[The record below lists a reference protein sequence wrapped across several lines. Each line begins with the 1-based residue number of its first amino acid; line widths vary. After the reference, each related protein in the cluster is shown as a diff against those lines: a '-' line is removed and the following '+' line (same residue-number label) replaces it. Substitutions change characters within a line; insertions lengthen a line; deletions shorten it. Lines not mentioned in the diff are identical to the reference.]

1 MRLTTTLAVITAGF
15 STLTIAQTER
25 ELGSHEH
32 GSAFLNIAV
41 DNNAVFIELETPWDN
56 LVGFEH
62 APGTDEQ
69 HQLVDNAM
77 ALLNQPEQLFS
88 FDGGGCV
95 ADDATVESSMASGD
109 DDHDDHHDED
119 GHGDDH
125 DKHDDDHHDE
135 DAHGD
140 DHDKHDDDHHDEDA
154 HGDEHDKHDDDH
166 HDEDAHG
173 DDHDKHDDHHD
184 EDAHGD
190 DHDKHEDDHHDG
202 DAHGDHDDHDDHA
215 DEGTH
220 AEVLAT
226 YTFNCSE
233 VNQLSAINVTL
244 LKLWSGFEDLDVQLI
259 GPGGQAAVEL
269 GQSESTVDISQ
280 VQ

>member
-1 MRLTTTLAVITAGF
+1 MRLTTTLALVTAGF
-15 STLTIAQTER
+15 STLASAQTER

-41 DNNAVFIELETPWDN
+41 DDGQVFLELETPWDN

-62 APGTDEQ
+62 APSTDEQ
-69 HQLVDNAM
+69 HELVDNAM

-95 ADDATVESSMASGD
+95 ADDATVESGMASGG
-109 DDHDDHHDED
+109 DDHHDEHAHGDDHDKDDDHHDED

-125 DKHDDDHHDE
+125 DKDDDHHDE
-135 DAHGD
+135 DAHG
-140 DHDKHDDDHHDEDA
+140 HD
-154 HGDEHDKHDDDH
+154 
-166 HDEDAHG
+166 
-173 DDHDKHDDHHD
+173 
-184 EDAHGD
+184 
-190 DHDKHEDDHHDG
+190 
-202 DAHGDHDDHDDHA
+202 DHDDHDDHA

-269 GQSESTVDISQ
+269 GQTESVVDITQ

>member
-1 MRLTTTLAVITAGF
+1 MRLTTTLALVTAGF
-15 STLTIAQTER
+15 TTLASAQTER

-41 DNNAVFIELETPWDN
+41 DDGQVFLELETPWDN

-62 APGTDEQ
+62 APSTDEQ
-69 HQLVDNAM
+69 HELVDNAM

-95 ADDATVESSMASGD
+95 ADDATVESGMASGD
-109 DDHDDHHDED
+109 DDHHDEHAHGDDHDKDDDHHDEDGHGDDHDKHDDHHDED

-125 DKHDDDHHDE
+125 DKHDDHHDK

-140 DHDKHDDDHHDEDA
+140 DHDKDDDHHDE
-154 HGDEHDKHDDDH
+154 H
-166 HDEDAHG
+166 AHG
-173 DDHDKHDDHHD
+173 DDHDKDDDHHD
-184 EDAHGD
+184 KDAHG
-190 DHDKHEDDHHDG
+190 
-202 DAHGDHDDHDDHA
+202 HDDHA

-269 GQSESTVDISQ
+269 GQSESVVDITQ

>member
-1 MRLTTTLAVITAGF
+1 MRLTTTLALVTAGF
-15 STLTIAQTER
+15 STLASAQTER

-41 DNNAVFIELETPWDN
+41 DDGQVFLELESPWDN

-62 APGTDEQ
+62 APSTDEQ
-69 HQLVDNAM
+69 HELVDNAI

-95 ADDATVESSMASGD
+95 ADDATVESGMASGD
-109 DDHDDHHDED
+109 DDHHDEHAHDDNHDKDDDHHDED

-125 DKHDDDHHDE
+125 DKHDE
-135 DAHGD
+135 DAHG
-140 DHDKHDDDHHDEDA
+140 
-154 HGDEHDKHDDDH
+154 
-166 HDEDAHG
+166 
-173 DDHDKHDDHHD
+173 
-184 EDAHGD
+184 
-190 DHDKHEDDHHDG
+190 
-202 DAHGDHDDHDDHA
+202 HDDHA

-269 GQSESTVDISQ
+269 GQSESVVDITQ

>member
-1 MRLTTTLAVITAGF
+1 MRLSTTLALLTASL
-15 STLTIAQTER
+15 STLASAQTER

-32 GSAFLNIAV
+32 GAAFLNIAV
-41 DNNAVFIELETPWDN
+41 DDGQVFLELESPWDN

-62 APGTDEQ
+62 APSTDEQ
-69 HQLVDNAM
+69 HDLVDNAM

-95 ADDATVESSMASGD
+95 AGDATVESGMASGD
-109 DDHDDHHDED
+109 DEHAHD
-119 GHGDDH
+119 DDH
-125 DKHDDDHHDE
+125 DKDDHHDE

-140 DHDKHDDDHHDEDA
+140 DHDK
-154 HGDEHDKHDDDH
+154 DDH

-173 DDHDKHDDHHD
+173 DDHDKDDHHD

-190 DHDKHEDDHHDG
+190 DHDKDDHHDE
-202 DAHGDHDDHDDHA
+202 DAHGDDHDKDDHHDEDAHGDDHNKDDDHAHGDHDDHA

-226 YTFNCSE
+226 YTFNCTD
-233 VNQLSAINVTL
+233 VNQLAAIDVTF
-244 LKLWSGFEDLDVQLI
+244 LKRWSGFEDLDVQLI
-259 GPGGQAAVEL
+259 GPGGQAAAEL
-269 GQSESTVDISQ
+269 GQSESVVDITQ

>member
-1 MRLTTTLAVITAGF
+1 MRLTTTLALVTAGF
-15 STLTIAQTER
+15 STLASAQTER

-41 DNNAVFIELETPWDN
+41 DDGQVFLELETPWDN

-62 APGTDEQ
+62 APSTDEQ
-69 HQLVDNAM
+69 HELVDNAI

-95 ADDATVESSMASGD
+95 ADDATVESGMASGD
-109 DDHDDHHDED
+109 DDHHDEHAHGDDHDKDDDHHDEDGHGDDHDKHDDHHDED

-125 DKHDDDHHDE
+125 DKHDDHHDK
-135 DAHGD
+135 DAHG
-140 DHDKHDDDHHDEDA
+140 
-154 HGDEHDKHDDDH
+154 
-166 HDEDAHG
+166 
-173 DDHDKHDDHHD
+173 
-184 EDAHGD
+184 
-190 DHDKHEDDHHDG
+190 
-202 DAHGDHDDHDDHA
+202 HDDHA

-244 LKLWSGFEDLDVQLI
+244 LNLWSGFEDLDVQLI

-269 GQSESTVDISQ
+269 GQSESVVDITQ

>member
-1 MRLTTTLAVITAGF
+1 MRLNTTLALLTASL
-15 STLTIAQTER
+15 STLASAQTER

-32 GSAFLNIAV
+32 GAAFLNIAV
-41 DNNAVFIELETPWDN
+41 DDGQVFLELESPWDN

-62 APGTDEQ
+62 APSTDEQ
-69 HQLVDNAM
+69 HDLVDNAM

-95 ADDATVESSMASGD
+95 AGDATVESGMASGD
-109 DDHDDHHDED
+109 DEHAHD
-119 GHGDDH
+119 DDH
-125 DKHDDDHHDE
+125 DKDDHHDE

-140 DHDKHDDDHHDEDA
+140 DHDK
-154 HGDEHDKHDDDH
+154 DDH

-173 DDHDKHDDHHD
+173 DDHDKDDDH
-184 EDAHGD
+184 AHG
-190 DHDKHEDDHHDG
+190 
-202 DAHGDHDDHDDHA
+202 DHDDHA

-226 YTFNCSE
+226 YTFNCTD
-233 VNQLSAINVTL
+233 VNQLAAIDVTF
-244 LKLWSGFEDLDVQLI
+244 LKRWSGFEDLDVQLI
-259 GPGGQAAVEL
+259 GPGGQAAAEL
-269 GQSESTVDISQ
+269 GQSESVVDITQ